1 MAAAS
6 NNILSSVEIFDKAK
20 EAEAEGNLEDAAG
33 LYERLV
39 KANSSDEFVFDR
51 LMIIYRKL
59 KLHKDELRIINKGI
73 KVFEDLHK
81 KPAARKS
88 EKQQKLATLSNAFM
102 KSAGL
107 KDKKGNLVYIP
118 EPLSRWMKRKSIVE
132 KKLK

>member
-1 MAAAS
+1 MATESKTFSSAE
-6 NNILSSVEIFDKAK
+6 ILDQARESESQGK
-20 EAEAEGNLEDAAG
+20 LEDAAVR
-33 LYERLV
+33 YEQLV
-39 KANSSDEFVFDR
+39 KENSSDQLVFDR

-59 KLHKDELRIINKGI
+59 KLYKDELRIINKAI

-81 KPAARKS
+81 KPARRNRK
-88 EKQQKLATLSNAFM
+88 KQQKLTTLSDAFM

-118 EPLSRWMKRKSIVE
+118 EPLSRWMKRRSIVE